1 MKCVPLQKLLG
12 QSLSGIQSPLGQVGY
27 AWDAETPS
35 LFLHAGNGAYASA
48 EIMMHNCLQFTAPQF
63 YRASETNGWS
73 QEYWKGLG
81 RYYYTIQLTT
91 TKLHTGNSV
100 HWMCTHF
107 FVSQPFLIHH
117 FLQLLLP
124 VRKFD
129 CDKSQT
135 AAPKKPFFKNN
146 MMEQFQIPQR
156 PDCPLSEPS
165 TYLIAR
171 YLGKHTQFNIPLQ
184 SRSKRCDV
192 TSFLSPHAGK
202 WGYCKSSPG
211 SLWPLWPSPSC
222 GYSWR
227 SRSSG

>member
-1 MKCVPLQKLLG
+1 MCTSPKAPRPITFRDSKSSRPSRVRLRRRNSVSFLACWERRIRFCRDHDAQ
-12 QSLSGIQSPLGQVGY
+12 LSTIHSSTVL
-27 AWDAETPS
+27 
-35 LFLHAGNGAYASA
+35 
-48 EIMMHNCLQFTAPQF
+48 